1 MVPFPRYF
9 TVCITYQPPLVNNYL
24 LITYLL
30 TYCMKHNASWEADC
44 FSARQEFP
52 RILWNP
58 KVHYRIHKCPPPVP
72 ILSQLNPV
80 HTPTFHFLKIHLN
93 IILPSTPGS
102 PKWSLFLRFPHQNP
116 VHASPTPHTRYMP
129 RPFHSSW
136 FYHSHNIEWGVQIK
150 YLFIEFLIVC
160 TYDLFALVLV
170 LCCKNVY
177 FAARTSALC
186 GPFWCANVRCRS
198 SSLQQLSRQT
208 WVRRWSDA
216 AGYFCLS
223 SSTFCTRFC
232 LAVFA
237 TASCLRNL
245 QPQRVAL
252 TKGNDVTPRT
262 RRSGSSKRRGNCC
275 WR

>member
-1 MVPFPRYF
+1 MEPECSLPHS
-9 TVCITYQPPLVNNYL
+9 Q
-24 LITYLL
+24 
-30 TYCMKHNASWEADC
+30 
-44 FSARQEFP
+44 
-52 RILWNP
+52 
-58 KVHYRIHKCPPPVP
+58 VP
-72 ILSQLNPV
+72 INRPSPEPPQSSPYS
-80 HTPTFHFLKIHLN
+80 TSHFLKI
-93 IILPSTPGS
+93 PSTPGS
-102 PKWSLFLRFPHQNP
+102 LLWSLSLRFPP
-116 VHASPTPHTRYMP
+116 KPCTRLSPPHTRYMP

-198 SSLQQLSRQT
+198 ASLQQLSRQT